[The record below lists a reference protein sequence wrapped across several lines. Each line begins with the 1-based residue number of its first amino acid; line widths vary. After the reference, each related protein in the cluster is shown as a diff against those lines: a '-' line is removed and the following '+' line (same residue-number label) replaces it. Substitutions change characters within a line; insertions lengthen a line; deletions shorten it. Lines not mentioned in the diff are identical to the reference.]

1 MLFDRQNKR
10 RWKPGCSAL
19 ASRKRPLSEDARKGS
34 LKIPKRKPRP
44 VTVSKPQKGRSKLE
58 GGIPL
63 DELLAAHVAGRPARA
78 TEKTLA
84 RARAAAK
91 SAKAKQKASGRR
103 LPRRD
108 DAQVGQDGPPRLVG
122 YARISTDDQ
131 TTALQ
136 ADALTRAAVEI
147 VFEEEASGANIA
159 RPILA
164 RTLAALQSG
173 DTLVVWRLDRLG
185 RSLSHLI
192 EIATMLRERRIFL
205 RSLTEGFDTSTASG
219 RLLYHVLGAVAE
231 FEREVIK
238 ERTVAGMKAAKK
250 RGTHVGRPKALAGS
264 RLAEAGRM
272 LAAGKSQ
279 IETARILRVSRAT
292 IQRAYP
298 SGIGTR

>member
-1 MLFDRQNKR
+1 M
-10 RWKPGCSAL
+10 
-19 ASRKRPLSEDARKGS
+19 
-34 LKIPKRKPRP
+34 PKRKPRG
-44 VTVSKPQKGRSKLE
+44 VTVSTPQKGRSKLNS
-58 GGIPL
+58 GIPL
-63 DELLAAHVAGRPARA
+63 DEPLAAHASGRRSVRA
-78 TEKTLA
+78 TKKTPT
-84 RARAAAK
+84 RAPAAAK
-91 SAKAKQKASGRR
+91 PPKTKPKKALGRR

-108 DAQVGQDGPPRLVG
+108 DAQVIQDGPPRLVG

-136 ADALTRAAVEI
+136 ADALMRAAVD
-147 VFEEEASGANIA
+147 VVVQEEASGKNTA
-159 RPILA
+159 RPVLA
-164 RTLAALQSG
+164 KTLATLRSG
-173 DTLVVWRLDRLG
+173 DTLVIWRLDRLG
-185 RSLSHLI
+185 RSLAHLI
-192 EIATMLRERRIFL
+192 EVATVLRERGVFL
-205 RSLTEGFDTSTASG
+205 RSFTEGFDTSTASG

-298 SGIGTR
+298 GRTHVQLLASAEARHGDRRRL

>member
-1 MLFDRQNKR
+1 M
-10 RWKPGCSAL
+10 
-19 ASRKRPLSEDARKGS
+19 
-34 LKIPKRKPRP
+34 
-44 VTVSKPQKGRSKLE
+44 VSKSQKGRSKSK

-63 DELLAAHVAGRPARA
+63 AAHAAGRTVAESKKTSARA
-78 TEKTLA
+78 P
-84 RARAAAK
+84 AAAK
-91 SAKAKQKASGRR
+91 PAKTAPKKAPGRR
-103 LPRRD
+103 LSRRD
-108 DAQVGQDGPPRLVG
+108 DVQVVPDGPPRLVG
-122 YARISTDDQ
+122 YARVSTDDQ

-136 ADALTRAAVEI
+136 ADALTRAAVDV
-147 VFEEEASGANIA
+147 VFEEAASGAITA
-159 RPILA
+159 RPVLA
-164 RTLAALQSG
+164 KTLAALRSG

-185 RSLSHLI
+185 RSLGHLI
-192 EIATMLRERRIFL
+192 EVATVLRERGIFL

-238 ERTVAGMKAAKK
+238 ERTVAGMKAARK

-292 IQRAYP
+292 IQRAL
-298 SGIGTR
+298 SRRTALKIKTT

>member
-1 MLFDRQNKR
+1 
-10 RWKPGCSAL
+10 
-19 ASRKRPLSEDARKGS
+19 
-34 LKIPKRKPRP
+34 
-44 VTVSKPQKGRSKLE
+44 
-58 GGIPL
+58 
-63 DELLAAHVAGRPARA
+63 
-78 TEKTLA
+78 
-84 RARAAAK
+84 
-91 SAKAKQKASGRR
+91 
-103 LPRRD
+103 
-108 DAQVGQDGPPRLVG
+108 VG

-136 ADALTRAAVEI
+136 ADALTRAAVDVI
-147 VFEEEASGANIA
+147 FEEAASGANTA
-159 RPILA
+159 RPVLA
-164 RTLAALQSG
+164 KTLAALRSG

-185 RSLSHLI
+185 RSVGHLI
-192 EIATMLRERRIFL
+192 EVASVLRDRGVFL

-219 RLLYHVLGAVAE
+219 GLLYHVLGAVAE

-279 IETARILRVSRAT
+279 VETARILRVSRAT

-298 SGIGTR
+298 GGTIRR

>member
-1 MLFDRQNKR
+1 M
-10 RWKPGCSAL
+10 
-19 ASRKRPLSEDARKGS
+19 
-34 LKIPKRKPRP
+34 
-44 VTVSKPQKGRSKLE
+44 VSKSQKGRSKSK

-63 DELLAAHVAGRPARA
+63 GELIAAHAAGRPVRA
-78 TEKTLA
+78 TKKTPA
-84 RARAAAK
+84 RPKPAK
-91 SAKAKQKASGRR
+91 TKPKKAPGRR
-103 LPRRD
+103 SPRRD
-108 DAQVGQDGPPRLVG
+108 DAQAVQDGPPRLVG

-136 ADALTRAAVEI
+136 ADALTRAAVDV
-147 VFEEEASGANIA
+147 VFEEAASGANTA
-159 RPILA
+159 RPVLA
-164 RTLAALQSG
+164 KTLAALRAG

-185 RSLSHLI
+185 RSLGHLI
-192 EIATMLRERRIFL
+192 EVATLLRERGVFL

-298 SGIGTR
+298 GGRGSRES

>member
-1 MLFDRQNKR
+1 M
-10 RWKPGCSAL
+10 
-19 ASRKRPLSEDARKGS
+19 
-34 LKIPKRKPRP
+34 
-44 VTVSKPQKGRSKLE
+44 
-58 GGIPL
+58 
-63 DELLAAHVAGRPARA
+63 
-78 TEKTLA
+78 
-84 RARAAAK
+84 
-91 SAKAKQKASGRR
+91 
-103 LPRRD
+103 PRRD

-122 YARISTDDQ
+122 LCADLDGRPNDG
-131 TTALQ
+131 AA

>member
-1 MLFDRQNKR
+1 MTKSKV
-10 RWKPGCSAL
+10 KP
-19 ASRKRPLSEDARKGS
+19 KTT
-34 LKIPKRKPRP
+34 KRK
-44 VTVSKPQKGRSKLE
+44 

-63 DELLAAHVAGRPARA
+63 DELIAAHAAGHPARA
-78 TEKTLA
+78 RKKIPA
-84 RARAAAK
+84 RVPAAAK
-91 SAKAKQKASGRR
+91 ASKTKAKKAPGRR

-108 DAQVGQDGPPRLVG
+108 DVHQVVQDGPPRLVG

-136 ADALTRAAVEI
+136 ADALSRAAVDV
-147 VFEEEASGANIA
+147 VFEEAASGANTA
-159 RPILA
+159 RPVLA
-164 RTLAALQSG
+164 KTLAALRAG

-185 RSLSHLI
+185 RSLGHLI
-192 EIATMLRERRIFL
+192 EVATMLREQGVFL

-250 RGTHVGRPKALAGS
+250 RGTHVGRPQALVGS

-298 SGIGTR
+298 GGSGRR